1 GELIVSIGGQVR
13 GVDSLAMAAGMLDTD
28 PTETLVV
35 IGPETETNEALAFAA
50 HLRLARP
57 AVGVV
62 LARDHVDVALLS
74 CALRSGVR
82 EVVIAGDHA
91 APAAA
96 RGRCHGD
103 CSPSPLPIMCRPLR
117 TAGSSPYS
125 RLRAAAARPRCRSTW
140 AWRSPGEP
148 VSECASWTWTSRS
161 ATWR

>member
-1 GELIVSIGGQVR
+1 TVPILCEPAVSAGELIVSIGGQVR

-50 HLRLARP
+50 HLRLAP
-57 AVGVV
+57 PG
-62 LARDHVDVALLS
+62 
-74 CALRSGVR
+74 GPP
-82 EVVIAGDHA
+82 
-91 APAAA
+91 PAAA

-103 CSPSPLPIMCRPLR
+103 CSPSPLPIMRRPLR